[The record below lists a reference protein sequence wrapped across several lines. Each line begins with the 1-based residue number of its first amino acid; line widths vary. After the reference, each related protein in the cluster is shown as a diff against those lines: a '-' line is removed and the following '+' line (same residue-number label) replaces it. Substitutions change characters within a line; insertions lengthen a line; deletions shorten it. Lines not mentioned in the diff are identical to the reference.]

1 MMTAQPSGAAD
12 LAALTE
18 TCVRHLRERGL
29 SLACA
34 ESLTGGLLTAQFVTI
49 PGVSAVLRGGVV
61 SYATDLKASILG
73 VSSERLASHGP
84 VDREVA
90 LQMARGVC
98 DIAGADIGMATTGVA
113 GPGPHD
119 GHPAG
124 TVWIA
129 VSTRSGAHLAR
140 ELHIAGG
147 RSDVRS
153 GAVRGAVELLGTFLH
168 DGATDQCANSAVSGL
183 TPVRSQ

>member
-1 MMTAQPSGAAD
+1 MAHKYATRGVIFIHSVMPAVQPHVEWAVTSVLGYEPHFEWTKQPAAPHMNRAEASWTGEVGTGAM
-12 LAALTE
+12 LASALNGWE
-18 TCVRHLRERGL
+18 HLRFEITEDA
-29 SLACA
+29 S
-34 ESLTGGLLTAQFVTI
+34 
-49 PGVSAVLRGGVV
+49 PVSEG
-61 SYATDLKASILG
+61 
-73 VSSERLASHGP
+73 
-84 VDREVA
+84 
-90 LQMARGVC
+90 
-98 DIAGADIGMATTGVA
+98 A

>member
-1 MMTAQPSGAAD
+1 MTTAQPGGVAD

-18 TCVRHLRERGL
+18 TCVRNLHERGL

-84 VDREVA
+84 VDWEVA

-98 DIAGADIGMATTGVA
+98 DVAGADIGMATTGVA

-153 GAVRGAVELLGTFLH
+153 GAVRGAVELLAAFLH
-168 DGATDQCANSAVSGL
+168 DGATDQCAESAVS
-183 TPVRSQ
+183 